1 MQGAGYFAVVV
12 VKEWGT
18 DSRRFMWPFGST
30 HGVFNEPGILFS
42 SYVDQ
47 LVLTALA
54 GTPAATYGPVT
65 RTVDYCAVLPGH
77 NLDITFGPVERNVVV
92 ALAVLPQ
99 PLTGGSRKAKFCV
112 DT

>member
-1 MQGAGYFAVVV
+1 MACS
-12 VKEWGT
+12 T
-18 DSRRFMWPFGST
+18 SRAS
-30 HGVFNEPGILFS
+30 VFS

-99 PLTGGSRKAKFCV
+99 PLTGGSRKAKFFASTRSKV
-112 DT
+112 SLNDLAFLSRKYQHWQGR